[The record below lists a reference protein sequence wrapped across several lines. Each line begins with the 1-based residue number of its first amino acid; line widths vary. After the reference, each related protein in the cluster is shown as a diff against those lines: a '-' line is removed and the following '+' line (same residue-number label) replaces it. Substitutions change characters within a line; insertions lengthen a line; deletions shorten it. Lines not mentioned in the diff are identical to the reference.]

1 MSPAHSFENT
11 ASFRRASLLQTEPTG
26 IQLPRASHPVPEL
39 STEEQLKQQLMKR
52 VALLAGH
59 MTHQS
64 SLHERAVENT
74 KQIFEELLDDL
85 SVVCESFKSNFNHR
99 DMETHRIYSEV
110 DPDRSI
116 GVLNIMWHCLSFTSR
131 GNHKPLA
138 IARGGKE
145 PLFTGRILAIRG
157 DFHDL
162 AHTYE
167 TFDFTDLLPFELASL
182 YIPPDP
188 LEPAMMRVPHLGGE
202 ESLLEQSTAGRLFLM
217 KTVEMVCAGGFLHE
231 Q

>member
-188 LEPAMMRVPHLGGE
+188 LEPAIMRVPHLGGE
-202 ESLLEQSTAGRLFLM
+202 EILLEQSTAGRLFLM